1 MGLVLE
7 MSESHFDHVDD
18 LTGHME
24 CEENTTVYSTGPRG
38 QVWLER
44 AFALEMTLD
53 VNRAQQLICTVVL
66 SNSLNTS
73 QLQLLYL

>member
-7 MSESHFDHVDD
+7 MSESRFDHVDD
-18 LTGHME
+18 LGGRME
-24 CEENTTVYSTGPRG
+24 CEENTTVYSAGPQG

-44 AFALEMTLD
+44 AFELEMTLD
-53 VNRAQQLICTVVL
+53 VNMAQQLICTVVL

-73 QLQLLYL
+73 QL